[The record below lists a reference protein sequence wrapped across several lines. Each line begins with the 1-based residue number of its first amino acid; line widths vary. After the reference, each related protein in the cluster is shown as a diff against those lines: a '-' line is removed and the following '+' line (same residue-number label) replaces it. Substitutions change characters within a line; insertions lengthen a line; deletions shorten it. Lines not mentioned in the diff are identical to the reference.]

1 MKILIAVIA
10 FLLLVSNIYSQDIQK
25 IRNRYNQFNAEFP
38 EVYEKD
44 HEKAIK
50 MLDGLLDFY
59 NSISLE
65 YKSDS
70 TSFYCQVD
78 YIYCDVYNSLKEYDK
93 AVVYVEKLQ
102 SRSCDNFYSI
112 FLSDKF
118 SELHKHEKMQEI
130 HNQIKNTAGYKLEL
144 AYQKIN
150 QLLANKDYKQCVE
163 ELQTA
168 IALFD
173 SLENKRKN
181 VLCQFYLTLSM
192 SYSALNDKPKA
203 IKSLAEAVKSGC
215 EYEQFVLNSEFD
227 NIRNTS
233 EFQDLMVSGDTT
245 LAASD
250 LSPGAWGLE
259 DGIPVGVFTDNTCT
273 ALKEG
278 VSDSDIDAI
287 KNPQFRAL
295 AKALY
300 NVSYNKRYRI
310 KEYEP
315 YPHPSVAAE
324 KNKTGTYSLLDNAT
338 GIVAMPGEEIVV
350 FVGETNGQDIGLCS
364 INFNNDYSPVN
375 YKLKEGANSVICAK
389 GGLLYIMYHTEA
401 KNARPVKIHIAS
413 GKVNGMCCVEEN
425 TNLDW
430 TTILDNAKHKYIDVQ
445 GKYSHLIFQVR
456 DFKQYT
462 PDISRLVAVYD
473 SIVYLE
479 SRFMGLEKYKRMN
492 GNRML
497 FHVSTA
503 FSQMYMYATAYR
515 TGYSQGVMDQLCN
528 TDMLRSSSIW
538 GPAHEVGHINQT
550 QGFKWV
556 GLTEV
561 SNNIYS
567 QYVRTTFGN
576 KSRLSSEE
584 LNSDFDG
591 VWSNRYEKG
600 FTEVLVGKKVH
611 SDYGDVFGKLIPFWQ
626 LQLYFSNVKGQTDF
640 YADVHEE
647 IRNLPQVPDDGQQ
660 QLNFMRICCDVS
672 KTDLS
677 EFFER
682 WGMLV
687 ATAGTATDHSSVQ
700 NRVYYKKE
708 FNITKEEVEALKRYS
723 SKYAKPD
730 ASIWY
735 IHDECVEMFRNK
747 ADVEKGTVTV
757 DGEIYEIT
765 AKNAV
770 VYEIYDGDT
779 LVFVTPVSKFKIP
792 VSCKNPV
799 IYAVSATGK
808 SIKME

>member
-1 MKILIAVIA
+1 MKKLTAIIT
-10 FLLLVSNIYSQDIQK
+10 FLLFVSNIYAQDIQE
-25 IRNRYNQFNAEFP
+25 IRDKYNKFNAEFP
-38 EVYEKD
+38 EAYGKDYEKS
-44 HEKAIK
+44 IK
-50 MLDGLLDFY
+50 LLDELYDFY
-59 NSISLE
+59 NSISSE

-70 TSFYCQVD
+70 TLFYCQVD
-78 YIYCDVYNSLKEYDK
+78 LLYCNVYNLQKEYDK
-93 AVVYVEKLQ
+93 AVVYVKKLQ
-102 SRSCDNFYSI
+102 SRKCDNLYSLM
-112 FLSDKF
+112 FDDSY
-118 SELHKHEKMQEI
+118 SELRKHEEVQKVYD
-130 HNQIKNTAGYKLEL
+130 QIKNTVEYRFQLVS
-144 AYQKIN
+144 QKIN
-150 QLLANKDYKQCVE
+150 KSVEDKDYKQSIENV
-163 ELQTA
+163 QSA
-168 IALFD
+168 FALYD
-173 SLENKRKN
+173 SLENKKEYI
-181 VLCQFYLTLSM
+181 LCQLNLVLSM

-203 IKSLAEAVKSGC
+203 IESLTKVVMLGC
-215 EYEQFVLNSEFD
+215 EHEQFVLKSEF
-227 NIRNTS
+227 NGIRNTK
-233 EFQDLMVSGDTT
+233 EFRELIARDIT
-245 LAASD
+245 LTAPE

-259 DGIPVGVFTDNTCT
+259 NGIPVGVFSDNTCS

-278 VSDSDIDAI
+278 IKESDIDAI
-287 KNPQFRAL
+287 KNPQFKAL

-300 NVSYNKRYRI
+300 DVSYDKRYRVR
-310 KEYEP
+310 EYKP

-324 KNKTGTYSLLDNAT
+324 KNRTGTYSLLDNAT
-338 GIVAMPGEEIVV
+338 GIVAMPGEEIIV

-364 INFNNDYSPVN
+364 INFNNDYSPAN

-389 GGLLYIMYHTEA
+389 GGLLYVMYHTQAKEA
-401 KNARPVKIHIAS
+401 QPIKVHIAS
-413 GKVNGMCCVEEN
+413 GKVNGMYHIEEN

-430 TTILDNAKHKYIDVQ
+430 EMMLDSAKHKYIDVQ
-445 GKYSHLIFQVR
+445 GEYSHLIFRVK

-462 PDISRLVAVYD
+462 PDISRLIAVYD

-479 SRFMGLEKYKRMN
+479 SRFIGLEKYKRMN

-497 FHVSTA
+497 FHVSA
-503 FSQMYMYATAYR
+503 SPLYWMYATSNR
-515 TGYSQGVMDQLCN
+515 TGYSTGAMPRLC
-528 TDMLRSSSIW
+528 DVDILRSPSIW

-550 QGFKWV
+550 RGLKWV

-561 SNNIYS
+561 SNNIYA

-576 KSRLSSEE
+576 KANISSEE

-626 LQLYFSNVKGQTDF
+626 LQLYFSNVKGETDF

-708 FNITKEEVEALKRYS
+708 FNITKEEVDALKRYA
-723 SKYAKPD
+723 SKYPKPD
-730 ASIWY
+730 AHIWY
-735 IHDECVEMFRNK
+735 IHDECVAMFKNN
-747 ADVEKGTVTV
+747 ADVEKGNMTVAGVSYEV
-757 DGEIYEIT
+757 D

-770 VYEIYDGDT
+770 VYEVYDGDE